1 MERPAIRASLKI
13 AFFTDTWHPSHNG
26 VVTST
31 ATFRQEL
38 IDLGHQ
44 VHIFAPA
51 APGMPAEPGV
61 TRVASVPFPAEPN
74 CRVTLPF
81 PRSLLLKFT
90 RSKFDIIHTQT
101 PFGLG
106 LWGAALARMAR
117 RPLVHTYHTFFA
129 EYAHYLKVGEDF
141 GRAFVVQYSRLYCN
155 RCRAIVVPSPEFI
168 EVLRSYRIRARIEV
182 IPTGLR
188 VPANLASREEARR
201 QLGITAETKQLLFV
215 GRLALEKSIDAVLDA
230 VAALRREH
238 PTARLALIGEGPHRT
253 TLEEQVTRLGLGD
266 IVRFVGGLPHEDVWR
281 WYAAS
286 DLFLFASQ
294 TETQGLVVAEALSAG
309 LPVVAMDGPG
319 VRDIVKPVNGGILT
333 EPNHAEFLKA
343 IQQLLSNDGQRL
355 EYSRLGREAAAQ
367 WSSRYQAERLVELYR
382 RVLRRPAR
390 RRILRRAIAT
400 VATIGG
406 RYRRRMAASA

>member
-1 MERPAIRASLKI
+1 MERPANRASLKI

-31 ATFRQEL
+31 DTFRQEL
-38 IDLGHQ
+38 MDLGHQ

-51 APGMPAEPGV
+51 APGLPAEPGV

-74 CRVTLPF
+74 CRVALPF
-81 PRSLLLKFT
+81 PRSLLVKFT
-90 RSKFDIIHTQT
+90 RSRFDIIHTQT

-106 LWGAALARMAR
+106 LWGAALARVTR

-168 EVLRSYRIRARIEV
+168 DVLRSYRINSRIEV

-188 VPANLASREEARR
+188 VPTNLESRDEARR
-201 QLGITAETKQLLFV
+201 RLGIAPETRQLLFV

-230 VAALRREH
+230 VVAIRREH
-238 PTARLALIGEGPHRT
+238 PTARLALVGDGPYRHE
-253 TLEEQVTRLGLGD
+253 LEEQVARLKLGD
-266 IVRFVGGLPHEDVWR
+266 IVTFVGGLPHEEVWR

-286 DLFLFASQ
+286 DLFLFASLP
-294 TETQGLVVAEALSAG
+294 ETQGLVVAEALSAG
-309 LPVVAMDGPG
+309 LPVVAMRGPG
-319 VRDIVKPVNGGILT
+319 VRDVVTPANGGILT
-333 EPNHAEFLKA
+333 EPNPVDFRQA
-343 IQQLLSNDGQRL
+343 IQQLLADDNERREL
-355 EYSRLGREAAAQ
+355 SRLGREAALQ

-382 RVLRRPAR
+382 RLLRRPGR
-390 RRILRRAIAT
+390 RRILRRAMAT

>member
-1 MERPAIRASLKI
+1 MERPASRASLKI

-44 VHIFAPA
+44 VHVFAPA
-51 APGMPAEPGV
+51 APGLPAEPGV

-168 EVLRSYRIRARIEV
+168 DVLRSYRITARIEV
-182 IPTGLR
+182 ISTGLR
-188 VPANLASREEARR
+188 VPANLETREEARKR
-201 QLGITAETKQLLFV
+201 LGITTDTKQLLFV
-215 GRLALEKSIDAVLDA
+215 GRLALEKNIDAVLDA

-238 PTARLALIGEGPHRT
+238 PTARLALIGDGPYRAA
-253 TLEEQVTRLGLGD
+253 LEEQVTRLGLGS
-266 IVRFVGGLPHEDVWR
+266 IVRFVGGVPHEEVWR

-319 VRDIVKPVNGGILT
+319 VRDIVTPSNGGSLT
-333 EPNHAEFLKA
+333 EPDPARFLEA
-343 IQQLLSNDGQRL
+343 IMQLLSDDDRRL

-367 WSSRYQAERLVELYR
+367 WSSRHQAERLVELYR

-406 RYRRRMAASA
+406 RYRRRMAAGA